1 MPTRRSD
8 STASR
13 ALTLS
18 VVAALTAYA
27 CGGEESAAT
36 STAGGGGAGGAVTT
50 PEPPPEPPPPAEA
63 RALWDEP
70 SFELRS
76 DPAVPYQAGQEGH
89 VGIRLTARGHHH
101 VNQDYPISVQITA
114 PDGVTLPRATLA
126 RGDAA
131 EFSEALA
138 RFDVPFTA
146 PAGHH
151 ELRALVDFAV
161 CTPESCM
168 PDTRTLAIAVDV
180 P

>member
-1 MPTRRSD
+1 MPTRSPSLRSH
-8 STASR
+8 
-13 ALTLS
+13 ALVLAIA
-18 VVAALTAYA
+18 AALIACA
-27 CGGEESAAT
+27 CGGEESSAT
-36 STAGGGGAGGAVTT
+36 SGGGGGGGGTAT

-63 RALWDEP
+63 RPLWDDP

-76 DPAVPYQAGQEGH
+76 EPGTPFQAGQEGH
-89 VGIRLTARGHHH
+89 IGIRLTARGHHH
-101 VNQDYPISVQITA
+101 VNQDYPISVQVTA

-126 RGDAA
+126 RADAV

-146 PAGHH
+146 PTGHH

-168 PDTRTLAIAVDV
+168 PDSRTLAIAIDV

>member
-8 STASR
+8 STASHPL
-13 ALTLS
+13 ALAIVT
-18 VVAALTAYA
+18 ALTAFA
-27 CGGEESAAT
+27 CGGEEGAAT
-36 STAGGGGAGGAVTT
+36 SSGGGGGGGGSVAA
-50 PEPPPEPPPPAEA
+50 PDLPPEPPPPAEA
-63 RALWDEP
+63 RALWDEA

-76 DPAVPYQAGQEGH
+76 EAGAIQAGQESH

-114 PDGVTLPRATLA
+114 PDGVTLPHATLA
-126 RGDAA
+126 RADAA
-131 EFSEALA
+131 EFSETVA

-146 PAGHH
+146 PSGHH